1 MKVSQLKENIRNI
14 VRKKLGEATIDVPN
28 PATLTQQTKQ
38 QLINKAKNSTK
49 NLKIGTADDPAEF
62 IEEETDN
69 TPKKYTVDVINKM
82 SKAELADF
90 IGLDLTPSE
99 LRNYSYSNLYGAAR
113 ELADDKEEPIKES
126 GTGDQPI
133 SSMSRKDML
142 QYIGLPPNTSED
154 EYSDEELRDM
164 INDNKNL
171 DELGDADI
179 SKGYIP
185 ITNLSRMS
193 RQEMLGILQLDPD
206 TPENEISNE
215 ELRLG
220 LKMYSDVYGDLNEKF
235 YLDDDDTI
243 HEDDNDPTFKN
254 YDSVYE
260 VEKMDDFNANVG
272 SGEYELSVKSHPTR
286 PRFLIISQNNGQRV
300 VVDKED
306 IDSLINILREL
317 A

>member
-38 QLINKAKNSTK
+38 QLINKARNSTK
-49 NLKIGTADDPAEF
+49 NIKIGTEVDPAEF

-113 ELADDKEEPIKES
+113 NLTD
-126 GTGDQPI
+126 
-133 SSMSRKDML
+133 
-142 QYIGLPPNTSED
+142 
-154 EYSDEELRDM
+154 DEETPM
-164 INDNKNL
+164 
-171 DELGDADI
+171 DEAD
-179 SKGYIP
+179 YI
-185 ITNLSRMS
+185 
-193 RQEMLGILQLDPD
+193 
-206 TPENEISNE
+206 
-215 ELRLG
+215 
-220 LKMYSDVYGDLNEKF
+220 
-235 YLDDDDTI
+235 DDDDTI
-243 HEDDNDPTFKN
+243 REDDNNPTFKN

-260 VEKMDDFNANVG
+260 GDFNANVAPG
-272 SGEYELSVKSHPTR
+272 SFYQLSVEPHPTK
-286 PRFLIISQNNGQRV
+286 PDLIILSQDNGQRV
-300 VVDKED
+300 VVNVED
-306 IDSLINILREL
+306 INSLINVLREL

>member
-38 QLINKAKNSTK
+38 QLINKARNTTK
-49 NLKIGTADDPAEF
+49 NIKIGTADDPAEF

-82 SKAELADF
+82 SRAELIDF
-90 IGLDLTPSE
+90 LGLDRATA
-99 LRNYSYSNLYGAAR
+99 RNWSDKQLFGAAR

-154 EYSDEELRDM
+154 EYSDQELRDM

-171 DELGDADI
+171 EELGDADI

-243 HEDDNDPTFKN
+243 HEDDNNPTFKD
-254 YDSVYE
+254 YDSIYE
-260 VEKMDDFNANVG
+260 DFNANVAPG
-272 SGEYELSVKSHPTR
+272 SFYQLSVEPHPTN
-286 PRFLIISQNNGQRV
+286 PKLIILSQDNGQRV
-300 VVDKED
+300 VVNVED
-306 IDSLINILREL
+306 INSLINVLREL